1 MHEWH
6 EEAGAVFEPVGQWL
20 RPWYFPRPGEDMHAA
35 VARECRATREG
46 VGLFDAS
53 TLGKIDIQGPDA
65 AVFLDRIYTNDWS
78 DLAIGRC
85 RYGLMLGE
93 DGMVMDDGVTAR
105 LGEHHFLMSTTTGGA
120 AHVLGWLE
128 QWRQTEWPELRVR
141 FTSVTD
147 QWATIGVAGPTE
159 PRPRRVALR
168 GGRPRAG
175 VVPVHAVPGR
185 GVRGGA
191 VPRLPHQLHRRAELR
206 DQRAGRLRALRVGP
220 HRRAPR
226 GVLDHPLRHR
236 DDARAAGGE
245 GLHRGR
251 PGDGRIG
258 DPGRSR
264 DGMDPVEE
272 EGLPGPA
279 VPRAERLP
287 ADRPPPARRA
297 RDHRPERGPP
307 GGGPSSWRSRSP
319 SSPRRWWGT

>member
-1 MHEWH
+1 M
-6 EEAGAVFEPVGQWL
+6 FEPVGQWL

-46 VGLFDAS
+46 VGLIDAS

-105 LGEHHFLMSTTTGGA
+105 LGEHHFLMTTTTGGA

-128 QWRQTEWPELRVR
+128 QWRQT
-141 FTSVTD
+141 
-147 QWATIGVAGPTE
+147 GVAGAPGPVHLRDRPVGHDRGRRPPE

-168 GGRPRAG
+168 GGRPRSG

-206 DQRAGRLRALRVGP
+206 DQRARPTTGATRGTASSSAARSFRSP
-220 HRRAPR
+220 PTAPR
-226 GVLDHPLRHR
+226 RCTCCGRK
-236 DDARAAGGE
+236 RA
-245 GLHRGR
+245 
-251 PGDGRIG
+251 
-258 DPGRSR
+258 SSWS
-264 DGMDPVEE
+264 
-272 EGLPGPA
+272 
-279 VPRAERLP
+279 
-287 ADRPPPARRA
+287 ARRRTA
-297 RDHRPERGPP
+297 R
-307 GGGPSSWRSRSP
+307 
-319 SSPRRWWGT
+319 